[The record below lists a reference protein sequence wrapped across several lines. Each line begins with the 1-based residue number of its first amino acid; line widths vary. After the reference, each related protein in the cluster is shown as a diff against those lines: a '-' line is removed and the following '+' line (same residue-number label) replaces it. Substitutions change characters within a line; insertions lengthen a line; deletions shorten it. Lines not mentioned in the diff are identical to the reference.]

1 MTIFDMSALAVILI
15 CVLVSMMR
23 GAVAEITSLAS
34 WVVSFMAAR
43 LFAEAFADAFLTSLQ
58 PRAVSVAA
66 GFILVFA
73 AAWLV
78 QYLLRSL
85 LSSALAAMGLGSLN
99 RMLGG
104 VFGAVKG
111 ILIMTLVVL
120 VCSFTD
126 LPKTQDWRES
136 VSAIYF
142 ETLASVAVPY
152 LAGQVTERLDSP
164 LL

>member
-15 CVLVSMMR
+15 CIVVSMIR
-23 GAVAEITSLAS
+23 GAVTEIASLVS

-85 LSSALAAMGLGSLN
+85 LSSSIAAMGLGSFN

-104 VFGAVKG
+104 ILGAVKG

-136 VSAIYF
+136 ASAAYF
-142 ETLASVAVPY
+142 ETLASVAIPY
-152 LAGQVTERLDSP
+152 LAERVTERLDGP
-164 LL
+164 ML

>member
-1 MTIFDMSALAVILI
+1 MAMFDILALSVIAVCIVI
-15 CVLVSMMR
+15 SMMR
-23 GAVAEITSLAS
+23 GVITEVTSLLI
-34 WVVSFMAAR
+34 WVVAFIVAKMFAAP
-43 LFAEAFADAFLTSLQ
+43 FAEVALTSVQPHAFAVVL
-58 PRAVSVAA
+58 
-66 GFILVFA
+66 GFILIFV

-78 QYLLRSL
+78 QHFLRSL
-85 LSSALAAMGLGSLN
+85 LTAAVSAVGLGGIN

-104 VFGAVKG
+104 VFGALKG
-111 ILIMTLVVL
+111 ILVVTLAVL

-136 VSAIYF
+136 ASAVYF